1 MPNPGDII
9 LCSSEL
15 AVKAAIRDL
24 PKSSSV
30 AFVRTASKACSDIAW
45 LEAERAILVDAGFH
59 VTDVFDLNAST
70 RVLFER
76 ADVIFL
82 SGGNTFT
89 LLSEVRRSGF
99 DVLLIQLHQAGKIII
114 GESAGA
120 VVLGPTIDPIRY
132 IDEPEKAPELRD
144 FRGLGLFDFFPAV
157 HFGRSELR
165 DEYASIVLSAFTMNI
180 PVIALR
186 DADSLL
192 ISEGRIMLRA
202 DEWPLTETLAA
213 KRFS

>member
-1 MPNPGDII
+1 MPSKNMYKSGDII

-15 AVKAAIRDL
+15 AVANAIKDL
-24 PKSSSV
+24 RKSSSI
-30 AFVRTASKACSDIAW
+30 AFIRTASKVCSDIGW
-45 LEAERAILVDAGFH
+45 LEAERAILVGAGFY
-59 VTDVFDLNAST
+59 VTDVFDLDAST
-70 RVLFER
+70 RNVLEQ

-82 SGGNTFT
+82 GGGNTFT

-99 DVLLIQLHQAGKIII
+99 DELLRELHRSGKILI

-120 VVLGPTIDPIRY
+120 LVLGPTIDPIRF
-132 IDEPEKAPELRD
+132 IDEPDRAPELTD

-157 HFGRSELR
+157 HFGRAEFR
-165 DEYASIVLSAFTMNI
+165 DHYAAIALSAFTMNI

-192 ISEGRIMLRA
+192 ISQGRLELR
-202 DEWPLTETLAA
+202 T
-213 KRFS
+213 S